1 MRWFLEHIQVV
12 IAVAGIIAWWIN
24 QRRREKEGQSADYD
38 GDGTPERNPGTEP
51 YDDDQARRVREDIR
65 RKIAERRGL
74 ATPAPAAT
82 EPPPLAQAPAP
93 REEAPPPVFQDPLQD
108 MLKELQRRLA
118 PVVEP
123 ATPPPEPEIDRAALE
138 RQREI
143 EARYRELEARRAR
156 TLAQAEAIRIEQP
169 STAPTT
175 SGAAWLVELRNAKNI
190 RHAIIARELLGPP
203 AGLR

>member
-74 ATPAPAAT
+74 ATPPALAP
-82 EPPPLAQAPAP
+82 EPPPVVPMPAS

>member
-12 IAVAGIIAWWIN
+12 IAVAGIIAWWVN

-38 GDGTPERNPGTEP
+38 GDGIPERNPGAEP

-74 ATPAPAAT
+74 ATPPALAP
-82 EPPPLAQAPAP
+82 EPAP
-93 REEAPPPVFQDPLQD
+93 VVPMPASREEAPPPVFQDPLQD

-118 PVVEP
+118 PAMEP
-123 ATPPPEPEIDRAALE
+123 AAPPPEPEIDRAALE

-143 EARYRELEARRAR
+143 EARYRELEAKRAR
-156 TLAQAEAIRIEQP
+156 TLAQAEAIRIERP
-169 STAPTT
+169 STPA
-175 SGAAWLVELRNAKNI
+175 SHAAGWLAELRDAKNI

>member
-12 IAVAGIIAWWIN
+12 IAVAGIIAWWVN
-24 QRRREKEGQSADYD
+24 QRHREKEGQSADYD
-38 GDGTPERNPGTEP
+38 GDGTPERNPGAEP

-74 ATPAPAAT
+74 ATPPALAP
-82 EPPPLAQAPAP
+82 EPAP
-93 REEAPPPVFQDPLQD
+93 VVPMPASREEAPPPVFQDPLQD

-118 PVVEP
+118 PAMEP
-123 ATPPPEPEIDRAALE
+123 AAPPPEPEIDRAALE

-143 EARYRELEARRAR
+143 EARYRELEAKRAR
-156 TLAQAEAIRIEQP
+156 TLAQAEAIRIERP
-169 STAPTT
+169 STPA
-175 SGAAWLVELRNAKNI
+175 SHAAGWLAELRDAKNI

>member
-12 IAVAGIIAWWIN
+12 IAVAGIIAWWVN

-38 GDGTPERNPGTEP
+38 GDGIPERNPGAEP

-74 ATPAPAAT
+74 ATPPALAP
-82 EPPPLAQAPAP
+82 EPPPVVPVPAS
-93 REEAPPPVFQDPLQD
+93 REETPPPVFQDPLQD

-118 PVVEP
+118 PAMEP
-123 ATPPPEPEIDRAALE
+123 AAPPPEPEIDRAALE

-156 TLAQAEAIRIEQP
+156 TLAQAEAIRIERP
-169 STAPTT
+169 STP
-175 SGAAWLVELRNAKNI
+175 SGHAAGWLAELRDAKNI

>member
-12 IAVAGIIAWWIN
+12 IAVAGIIAWWVN
-24 QRRREKEGQSADYD
+24 QRHREKEGQSADYD
-38 GDGTPERNPGTEP
+38 GDGIPERNPGAEP

-74 ATPAPAAT
+74 ATPPALAP
-82 EPPPLAQAPAP
+82 EPAP
-93 REEAPPPVFQDPLQD
+93 VVPMPASREEAPPPVFQDPLQD

-118 PVVEP
+118 PAMEP
-123 ATPPPEPEIDRAALE
+123 AAPPPEPEIDRAALE
-138 RQREI
+138 RQQEI

-156 TLAQAEAIRIEQP
+156 TLAQAEAIRIERP
-169 STAPTT
+169 STPA
-175 SGAAWLVELRNAKNI
+175 SHAAGWLAELRDAKNI